1 METVRYLRYLQP
13 YRNTGHDITHGGR
26 GGGEGGEFL
35 GKKSKLTKMYG
46 QKVELSLV
54 NQYTNVSTTES

>member
-1 METVRYLRYLQP
+1 M
-13 YRNTGHDITHGGR
+13 GGGGR
-26 GGGEGGEFL
+26 GEGGEFL

-54 NQYTNVSTTES
+54 NQYTNVSTIES